1 MGKFSRILLIVGL
14 ASVVGCIETKD
25 EFIVNPDGS
34 GKVTHELT
42 FPAMNLEAGF
52 QTMGGGAPGEM
63 GGGKPPPEMAGG
75 RPSDPQAQLKKSVR
89 EILSKSAGVDAWKDV
104 SYKVT
109 DDGRMYFKGTAYFP
123 DINGL
128 SIHSPNISSDMMRLS
143 FTRNDLGEITIEIKG
158 QEQPGAANAPQTAL
172 PAPAVPEEKLD
183 ELVRQA
189 KVQYQQSRAM
199 IQGVFSGLKVE
210 TILHLPGQIKE
221 VSNFERIDDSTVR
234 LAFDGAKTL
243 QIMDRMMQNETWL
256 KEQIRTGKDP
266 MSSGPESD
274 LMLNEMLFGQRA
286 PIRVVVAGA
295 AKPFFDYS
303 TEAAAAKADYQSV
316 LGQLGPGEE
325 VSIKTPDKEK
335 LPSEKE
341 VGEITPPA
349 PSEEETGMKVV
360 VGGVRLVRLSDFVRG
375 IMPLGQS
382 NGYTLSLIAELPA
395 PVVKVSGGK
404 IEKAMTDTGKEL
416 LPKDQWSRK
425 IRFPTLAGDGKT
437 VVFDVE
443 LLLPD
448 EGARGLE
455 EVSGTL
461 EYLTASGSREADL
474 GVIAFEVGA
483 KGDAY
488 GAVVS
493 SIEADPWQNNAT
505 MLGLRL
511 DLPAEAIKSVEFYAD
526 GGAKLDIS
534 QRGSGSIGGTTTLK
548 FSVRDQL
555 PKSARVVLNVFDE
568 LKKDQIPFRIRNISL
583 TGQPMR

>member
-25 EFIVNPDGS
+25 EFTVNPDGS

-42 FPAMNLEAGF
+42 LPAMNLEAGF

-63 GGGKPPPEMAGG
+63 GGGKPPSDMGG
-75 RPSDPQAQLKKSVR
+75 SKPSDPQAELKKSVR

-128 SIHSPNISSDMMRLS
+128 SIRSPNISSDMMRLS
-143 FTRNDLGEITIEIKG
+143 FTRNGLGEITIEIKG

-172 PAPAVPEEKLD
+172 PAPAVPEEKLG
-183 ELVRQA
+183 ELIQQA

-243 QIMDRMMQNETWL
+243 RIVDRIMQDDDWL
-256 KEQIRTGKDP
+256 REQIRTGKDP

-286 PIRVVVAGA
+286 PIRVVVAGT
-295 AKPFFDYS
+295 AKPLFDYS
-303 TEAAAAKADYQSV
+303 TEAAAAKTNYTSM
-316 LGQLGPGEE
+316 LGELGLGGVVSPGTPE
-325 VSIKTPDKEK
+325 VEK
-335 LPSEKE
+335 PPSEAIIT
-341 VGEITPPA
+341 EITPPA
-349 PSEEETGMKVV
+349 PPEEETGMKVV

-461 EYLTASGSREADL
+461 EYLTAGGSREADL
-474 GVIAFEVGA
+474 GAIAFEVGA

-526 GGAKLDIS
+526 SGAKLDIS
-534 QRGSGSIGGTTTLK
+534 QRGSASIGGTTTLK
-548 FSVRDQL
+548 FSIKDQL

>member
-1 MGKFSRILLIVGL
+1 
-14 ASVVGCIETKD
+14 
-25 EFIVNPDGS
+25 
-34 GKVTHELT
+34 
-42 FPAMNLEAGF
+42 MNLEAGF

-63 GGGKPPPEMAGG
+63 GGGKPPSDMGG
-75 RPSDPQAQLKKSVR
+75 SKPSDPQAELKKSVR

-128 SIHSPNISSDMMRLS
+128 SIRSPNISSDMMRLS
-143 FTRNDLGEITIEIKG
+143 FTRNGLGEITIEIKG

-172 PAPAVPEEKLD
+172 PAPAVPEEKLG
-183 ELVRQA
+183 ELIQQA

-243 QIMDRMMQNETWL
+243 RIVDRIMQDDDWL
-256 KEQIRTGKDP
+256 REQIRTGKDP

-286 PIRVVVAGA
+286 PIRVVVAGT
-295 AKPFFDYS
+295 AKPLFDYS
-303 TEAAAAKADYQSV
+303 TEAAAAKTNYTSM
-316 LGQLGPGEE
+316 LGELGLGGVVSPGTPE
-325 VSIKTPDKEK
+325 VEK
-335 LPSEKE
+335 PPSEAIIT
-341 VGEITPPA
+341 EITPPA
-349 PSEEETGMKVV
+349 PPEEETGMKVV

-461 EYLTASGSREADL
+461 EYLTAGGSREADL
-474 GVIAFEVGA
+474 GAIAFEVGA

-526 GGAKLDIS
+526 SGAKLDIS
-534 QRGSGSIGGTTTLK
+534 QRGSASIGGTTTLK
-548 FSVRDQL
+548 FSIKDQL